1 MAAATQARNTSQ
13 FAGEYLNLPVKG
25 GEIIFAGT
33 LAALDADGY
42 AKPGEKAEGLTAAG
56 RAEETVDNRDGGDGD
71 ASIRVARG
79 AFKWDNDAA
88 NPVDIA
94 DVLQDCYMLDDS
106 TVTALATGSSKAGKV
121 LGIDQTDGG
130 VIVETR

>member
-25 GEIIFAGT
+25 GATIFAGT
-33 LAALDADGY
+33 LVALDKEGY
-42 AKPGEKAEGLTAAG
+42 ALPASKAEELTAAG
-56 RAEETVDNRDGGDGD
+56 RAEITSDNRDGSDGD
-71 ASIRVARG
+71 VSIQVARG
-79 AFKWDNDAA
+79 TFKWDNDTA
-88 NPVDIA
+88 NPVTA
-94 DVLQDCYMLDDS
+94 ANVLQDCFMLDDG

-121 LGIDQTDGG
+121 LGVDPDGS

>member
-25 GEIIFAGT
+25 GDTIFAGT
-33 LAALDADGY
+33 LVALDKNGCALP
-42 AKPGEKAEGLTAAG
+42 AAKAEELTAAG
-56 RAEETVDNRDGGDGD
+56 RAEITSNNRDGSDGD
-71 ASIRVARG
+71 VSIQVARG
-79 AFKWDNDAA
+79 TFKWDNDTA
-88 NPVDIA
+88 NPVTA
-94 DVLQDCYMLDDS
+94 TNVLQDCFMLDDG

-121 LGIDQTDGG
+121 LGVDPDGS